1 MSENRFYKEKLFYTT
16 QTMELEEAHQQ
27 KITESFNENDAIG
40 SIGGFYE
47 EGYPVW
53 FISVF
58 ALNVVK
64 MDFEEFMTRTGGSY
78 LALVCEQDRKRIQ
91 KSFLERCSG
100 SLQYRLLDKYGEE
113 ILVNEVRK
121 DAIYEDGRAAWISSV
136 RIVND
141 SYKSSQ
147 LNSQAVQ
154 LLKDSY
160 FRIAAINLSE
170 NTITDLKVVESEI
183 EELAGIKGD
192 YEKSILSCAHNHVS
206 EEYREKF
213 LSIMSAEYLL
223 TYFAADKTPVEF
235 TYKRLVNGEYKWVLS
250 EIVPVDNFGEDNP
263 NVMWYVKNI
272 SEEKAREAEM
282 TEKLKKT
289 NGELLKAK
297 EELEK
302 ANQIISESNR
312 QLRRTLDEEEQYRQA
327 IISEAIFV
335 FNVNVSK
342 NLIESEFYEILEDGR
357 RAVLPMVGLSAPCS
371 ADEFF
376 RRWGETKVSSQDRE
390 VFLQTFNMENL
401 LAAYARGENE
411 LLVEF
416 ESAAGKDNRPMVLRQ
431 MILLTKDVVSGEIL
445 ALNSAKNITAQRQKE
460 LETRKALM
468 DAYEAANRANSA
480 KTDFLSR
487 MSHDIRTPM
496 NAIIGMT
503 AIAGTHLDD
512 KERVADCLGKI
523 TSASRHL
530 LTLINEVL
538 DMSKIES
545 GKMTLHEEDFKLPE
559 LLDSLLNI
567 IRPTAEEK
575 NQQLVVR
582 VLNIK
587 HENVIGDSLRIQQAF
602 VNIVS
607 NSVKYTHEGGKITI
621 DITERPSEQIETGC
635 YEFMIEDTGIGMSPE
650 FLEKI
655 FDPFERAEDVRI
667 SKVQGTGLGMSI
679 TKNIIQMLGGD
690 IKIESEIGVGTKFLV
705 TVPLK
710 YRESEDIGLDEL
722 AGLSVLVADD
732 DEICGENTCNMLNE
746 LGMQSEWALSGEAA
760 VEKAVAAY
768 NEKRDYFAVILD
780 WQMPNMDG
788 LETAKEIRKVLGQT
802 VPIII
807 LSAYDWSEIEMEAR
821 KAGVDAFITK
831 PLFKTRLVNVLRNL
845 KASEKPCE
853 AELPLSDMGTQD
865 YSDRRVLLVEDNDL
879 NREIATEILGLT
891 GIVVEQAENG
901 REAVDKVAAAEEGYY
916 DLIFMDVQMPVM
928 NGYDATFAI
937 RALNRRDVKR
947 IPIIAMTANTFV
959 EDVQAA
965 KSSGM
970 NEHLAKP
977 LDLQKLKQTLDKW
990 L

>member
-1 MSENRFYKEKLFYTT
+1 MSGNHFYKEEMFYTT
-16 QTMELEEAHQQ
+16 QATELEEIHQQ
-27 KITESFNENDAIG
+27 KITDSFNENDAIG

-64 MDFEEFMTRTGGSY
+64 LSFEEFMDRTGGSY
-78 LALVCEQDRKRIQ
+78 LKLVCEQDRERIQ
-91 KSFLERCSG
+91 KSFSEHYSG
-100 SLQYRLLDKYGEE
+100 SQQYRLMDAHGNE

-121 DAIYEDGRAAWISSV
+121 DTVYKDGRTVWISSV

-141 SYKSSQ
+141 AYTSS
-147 LNSQAVQ
+147 LLHRQAVQ
-154 LLKDSY
+154 LLKESY

-170 NTITDLKVVESEI
+170 NNIVDLKVVESEV
-183 EELAGIKGD
+183 EELADIKGD
-192 YEKSILSCAHNHVS
+192 YEKSILSCAQNHVS

-213 LSIMSAEYLL
+213 LISMSAEYLL
-223 TYFAADKTPVEF
+223 AYFSVNKMPVEF
-235 TYKRLVNGEYKWVLS
+235 TYKRFMNGEYKWVRS

-272 SEEKAREAEM
+272 SEEKARETEM

-289 NGELLKAK
+289 NSELLQAK

-302 ANQIISESNR
+302 ANRIISESNR
-312 QLRRTLDEEEQYRQA
+312 QLQRTLDEEEQYRQA
-327 IISEAIFV
+327 IISEAKYV
-335 FNVNVSK
+335 FYVNVSR
-342 NLIESEFYEILEDGR
+342 NLIESEFYEIVDGSR
-357 RAVLPMVGLSAPCS
+357 IAVLPTVGLKAPCS

-376 RRWGETKVSSQDRE
+376 KRWGETKVSSQDRD
-390 VFLQTFNMENL
+390 FFIQTLSTKSL
-401 LAAYARGENE
+401 LEDYARGENE
-411 LLVEF
+411 LTVEF
-416 ESAAGKDNRPMVLRQ
+416 ETVDGKDRPIVLRH
-431 MILLTKDVVSGEIL
+431 MILLTKDVVSGDIL
-445 ALNSAKNITAQRQKE
+445 ALNNAKNISAQRQKE

-468 DAYEAANRANSA
+468 EAYEAANRANSA

-545 GKMTLHEEDFKLPE
+545 GKMTLHEEDFKLPD
-559 LLDSLLNI
+559 LFDSLMNI

-575 NQQLVVR
+575 KLKLTVR
-582 VLNIK
+582 VHNIR

-602 VNIVS
+602 VNILS
-607 NSVKYTHEGGKITI
+607 NSVKYTHEGGRITI
-621 DITERPSEQIETGC
+621 EVTEKPSGQIKTGC
-635 YEFMIEDTGIGMSPE
+635 YEFVFEDTGIGMTPE

-679 TKNIIQMLGGD
+679 TKNIVQMLGGD

-705 TVPLK
+705 TIPMK
-710 YRESEDIGLDEL
+710 YQEADNADLHELIGLP
-722 AGLSVLVADD
+722 VLVVDD
-732 DEICGENTCNMLNE
+732 DENSCENTCIVLNE
-746 LGMQSEWALSGEAA
+746 IGMQGEWALSGKAAIEKAEAA
-760 VEKAVAAY
+760 CKEH
-768 NEKRDYFAVILD
+768 RDYFAVILD
-780 WQMPNMDG
+780 WQMPDMDG
-788 LETAKEIRKVLGQT
+788 LETARAIRKILGQK

-821 KAGVDAFITK
+821 TAGVDAFITK
-831 PLFKTRLVNVLRNL
+831 PLFKTRLVNVFRNL
-845 KASEKPCE
+845 KVSEKPCE
-853 AELPLSDMGTQD
+853 AEQPLSDMNTED
-865 YSDRRVLLVEDNDL
+865 YSDKRVLLVEDNDL
-879 NREIATEILGLT
+879 NREIATEILELT
-891 GIVVEQAENG
+891 GISVEQAENG
-901 REAVDKVAAAEEGYY
+901 REAVDKVTASEEGYY
-916 DLIFMDVQMPVM
+916 DLIFMDIQMPVM

-937 RALNRRDVKR
+937 RAMNRRDVKR

-959 EDVQAA
+959 EDVQAS

-977 LDLQKLKQTLDKW
+977 LDLKKLKQTLQKW